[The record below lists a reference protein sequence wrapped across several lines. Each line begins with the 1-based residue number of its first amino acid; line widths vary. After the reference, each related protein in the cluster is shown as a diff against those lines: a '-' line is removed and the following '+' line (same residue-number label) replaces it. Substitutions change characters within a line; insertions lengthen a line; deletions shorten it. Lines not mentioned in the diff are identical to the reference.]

1 MLSPPLLRAAQ
12 HAAPSSLQRAGSS
25 SSSRFSCSHAECS
38 FGRDWSIPSSAS
50 PPPSLLIAEPICGP
64 TLAAAF
70 AAALAAARRAH
81 LDLVWWY
88 RNCPIMLQTF
98 VPSKNIFSRS
108 ASRSFV
114 RRSCGTLMPSGVGPS
129 GVGNR
134 GNATIDADIAVAI
147 FRAKLCA
154 RRRDGTA
161 AGLAEAHGITQ
172 KAVREIWNLKTWAE
186 VTSPY
191 WTTKDRELWARSRK
205 PRSGDPALKGQ
216 RCLISGG
223 RSKAQASCK
232 TPGRSSAQQK
242 LKTSCRERWE
252 QNWEICVDSTHD
264 LVAEGYDLDVRTLP
278 PKGSSREE
286 VRAWL
291 QSVVKLDK
299 AAWEGLTR
307 SGGLPSAKSLFMN
320 FEPMTNIKSTDRA
333 TGASKPPTAVTVSHL
348 EQVKPAEIED
358 PKARLSYILYLLR
371 TDARKKEYDAS
382 FGTRKRASDGEGSE
396 RGRKAARQSQAPKE
410 TGHDEQ
416 ENQSTGL
423 HLLVSVAAKLED
435 DSKGPQGSA
444 LGCLPCSMY
453 QRSKQDADVAEI
465 HERERS
471 AAEEA
476 AAAAATTS
484 GEEGSATP

>member
-1 MLSPPLLRAAQ
+1 
-12 HAAPSSLQRAGSS
+12 
-25 SSSRFSCSHAECS
+25 
-38 FGRDWSIPSSAS
+38 
-50 PPPSLLIAEPICGP
+50 
-64 TLAAAF
+64 
-70 AAALAAARRAH
+70 
-81 LDLVWWY
+81 
-88 RNCPIMLQTF
+88 
-98 VPSKNIFSRS
+98 
-108 ASRSFV
+108 
-114 RRSCGTLMPSGVGPS
+114 MPSGVGPS

-134 GNATIDADIAVAI
+134 GNATIDAAIAVAI

-191 WTTKDRELWARSRK
+191 WTNKDRELWARSQK
-205 PRSGDPALKGQ
+205 PHPNDPALNAQ
-216 RCLISGG
+216 RCLVTGG
-223 RSKAQASCK
+223 RSKAPATCK
-232 TPGRSSAQQK
+232 APGRSSAQQK

-252 QNWEICVDSTHD
+252 QNWEICVDATHD
-264 LVAEGYDLDVRTLP
+264 LVAAGHDLDVCTLP

-320 FEPMTNIKSTDRA
+320 YEPMTTIKSVDRA

-348 EQVKPAEIED
+348 ELVKPAEIED
-358 PKARLSYILYLLR
+358 PKARLSYVLYLLR
-371 TDARKKEYDAS
+371 TDARKKEYDAT
-382 FGTRKRASDGEGSE
+382 FGTRKRACDGEGSE
-396 RGRKAARQSQAPKE
+396 RDKKATRHGQSPKE
-410 TGHDEQ
+410 TQLDEQ
-416 ENQSTGL
+416 DKQSTGL
-423 HLLVSVAAKLED
+423 HLLVSVAAKLEH
-435 DSKGPQGSA
+435 DSKAPQGSTSA
-444 LGCLPCSMY
+444 PLTPSMY
-453 QRSKQDADVAEI
+453 QRCLEEADRVAEI
-465 HERERS
+465 QEREWRAAEAAAAQGRERR

-476 AAAAATTS
+476 AAASSTS